1 MENNLGVVPFPGG
14 TYIKVI
20 EYGAI
25 DKEYAHEYD
34 NLRVPK
40 RVLYITIK
48 NIKINIHQSE
58 NPGTI
63 KTLEK

>member
-1 MENNLGVVPFPGG
+1 
-14 TYIKVI
+14 VI
-20 EYGAI
+20 EYDAI

-48 NIKINIHQSE
+48 NLKINIHKSE
-58 NPGTI
+58 NPVYNQNIGKKIWFI
-63 KTLEK
+63 KCIDY